1 MSREIKFRA
10 WKLDG
15 GMHKPFDLTNLVS
28 DEYAGESWLD
38 CGDGLH
44 IDHRTGWDSLKIMQY
59 TGFVDKNG
67 KEIFE
72 GDVVKSNN
80 NHLFV
85 INFKYGSF
93 GANWIKD
100 DFVWHG
106 FATNSFIEKKFEI
119 VGNIYE
125 NPKLITEEK
134 WLKTLKKIQF

>member
-1 MSREIKFRA
+1 MSREIKFA
-10 WKLDG
+10 FWHNWKKEMWGVDSINWVYKEVWNG
-15 GMHKPFDLTNLVS
+15 
-28 DEYAGESWLD
+28 
-38 CGDGLH
+38 GDGA
-44 IDHRTGWDSLKIMQY
+44 SLNDGVLLQY

-67 KEIFE
+67 KKIYE

-100 DFVWHG
+100 DFVWHS

-134 WLKTLKKIQF
+134 